1 MPLAGWGY
9 KKGRFCATRRSRDP
23 LEEQKGPFLL
33 RAAASACG
41 DAFAKQGEVPF
52 QGIVRENLCQAGG
65 EALRSGH

>member
-9 KKGRFCATRRSRDP
+9 KKGRFCATRRSLDR

-41 DAFAKQGEVPF
+41 DAFPKEGEVSSE
-52 QGIVRENLCQAGG
+52 GIVRENLSQAGG